1 MNKVF
6 SVAHIKAYIKRIFQS
21 DYALNRIY
29 IKGEVSNCK
38 YHSSGHIYFSL
49 KDDKSQ
55 ISCVMFA
62 NQRISGLDFEMENGQ
77 TVIVSGS
84 ISVFERNGTYQ
95 LYANEISLDGIGRLY
110 VEFEKLK
117 EKLYREG
124 LFDHEKKKPI
134 PQNPKTIGIVTAKTG
149 AAIHD
154 IMSVA
159 KRRNPYI
166 QLVLYPAQVQ
176 GDGAA
181 ETIVRGIETLD
192 RYGVD
197 TIIIGR
203 GGGSIEDL
211 WAFNEEKV
219 ARAIYAAKTP
229 IISGTGHEVDT
240 TIADYAADL
249 RAATPTAA
257 CELAVPDL
265 RETLDAIDARK
276 RSLSVQIRHIL
287 RNYELRL
294 EQYSGK
300 LRRFDPKLQLQEQ
313 RMTLAELEDRLTKR
327 MDYLRNRYQ
336 HRLELYA
343 QRLHGLSPTAKLIGG
358 YGYLSDQSGQ
368 PVVSAKHIAKGDE
381 IQITISDGSLKTKV
395 SEVTLN
401 KK

>member
-6 SVAHIKAYIKRIFQS
+6 SVAQINAYIKRIFQS

-84 ISVFERNGTYQ
+84 ISVFERTYQ

-117 EKLYREG
+117 EKLYRQG

>member
-6 SVAHIKAYIKRIFQS
+6 SVAQINAYIKRIFQS

-313 RMTLAELEDRLTKR
+313 RMTLAELEDHLTKR